1 MEKQF
6 VKINT
11 LATEPEQYIVME
23 FYPEINYTL
32 LRRNTKFQ
40 PYIAAYAYNEEENCW
55 VNGHYF
61 DTILE
66 AERYISSK
74 LRVMPYD
81 RVAEIASRLMDMVK
95 ETDDIDE
102 ALREY
107 DIELDDDEKKWFC
120 ILVDEEEEE

>member
-1 MEKQF
+1 MEKEF
-6 VKINT
+6 VKIET
-11 LATEPEQYIVME
+11 LATEPEQLIVME
-23 FYPEINYTL
+23 SYPEINYTL

-40 PYIAAYAYNEEENCW
+40 PYIAAYGYNKEEKCW
-55 VNGHYF
+55 GNGHYF

-74 LRVMPYD
+74 LRIMPYD
-81 RVAEIASRLMDMVK
+81 RAAEIASRLMDMVK

-107 DIELDDDEKKWFC
+107 DIELDDDEKEWFC
-120 ILVDEEEEE
+120 IPVDEEEDE